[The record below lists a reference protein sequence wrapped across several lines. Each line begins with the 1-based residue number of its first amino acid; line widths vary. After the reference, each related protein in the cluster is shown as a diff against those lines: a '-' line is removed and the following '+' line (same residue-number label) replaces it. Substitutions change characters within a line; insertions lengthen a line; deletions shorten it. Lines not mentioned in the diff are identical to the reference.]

1 MKRFSILRV
10 FVLIELALSQ
20 LAPTGRADDNDWS
33 AGIATVRI
41 TPEKPVVLAGYA
53 ARIRPFQ
60 NVEQDID
67 AKALVL
73 KDAQGHQAVLVTMDL
88 CTLPPDVANPVRE
101 RIAEKAHLDAA
112 QVVLSVSHTH
122 SAPVV
127 ALTAGDDPPQPPPR
141 AEETAAYTRSLQDK
155 LINVATAALQQMQPA
170 RLSWG
175 TGVANFV
182 MNRRQFTDKG
192 VILGV
197 NPSGLVDRSVPVM
210 RIDSPE
216 GKLRAVLFA
225 YACHNTTLPSNYLAV
240 SGDYAGY
247 AKAYIQQQ
255 FPGAQALF
263 MMGCGGDANPY
274 PREQIPLAKVHGEE
288 LGKEVCRVLGAK
300 LQRISGSLTCAAA
313 SAELPLQAPT
323 RDALKELWQHGPGY
337 DKEAAKQML
346 GVLDR
351 GQQLAGSY
359 SAPVVVWQ
367 FGADLTLVCL
377 PDEVVVGYVQD
388 LQDALGPLRLWV
400 AAYCNEV
407 AGYVPTRR
415 IIQEGGYETRGL
427 YFGAGFFAPEVEQ
440 VLVSTARDAAI
451 KAGRPQTARDRR
463 Q

>member
-1 MKRFSILRV
+1 MKHFSILPL
-10 FVLIELALSQ
+10 FVLVAFFPSQ
-20 LAPTGRADDNDWS
+20 FASPARADDSDWS

-53 ARIRPFQ
+53 ARIKPFQ

-67 AKALVL
+67 AKALAL
-73 KDAQGHQAVLVTMDL
+73 KDAQGHRAVLVTMDL
-88 CTLPPDVANPVRE
+88 CTLPPDVANSVRQ
-101 RIAEKAHLDAA
+101 RIAEQAHLDAA

-155 LINVATAALQQMQPA
+155 LVGAALAALGRMQPA

-175 TGVANFV
+175 TGVADFV

-197 NPSGLVDRSVPVM
+197 NPSGAVDRSVPVM

-247 AKAYIQQQ
+247 AKAYVQQQ
-255 FPGAQALF
+255 FPGAEALF

-274 PREQIPLAKVHGEE
+274 PREQIPQAKVHGEE
-288 LGKEVCRVLGAK
+288 LGKEVCRVLGTK
-300 LQRISGSLTCAAA
+300 LQKISGPLTCAAA
-313 SAELPLQAPT
+313 TAQLPLQTPT
-323 RDALKELWQHGPGY
+323 RDALQELSQHGPGY
-337 DKEAAKQML
+337 DKGAAQQL
-346 GVLDR
+346 LRELDR
-351 GQQLAGSY
+351 SQELPRSY
-359 SAPVVVWQ
+359 PAPVLVWQ

-388 LQDALGPLRLWV
+388 LQDAIGPLRLWI
-400 AAYCNEV
+400 AGYCNEV

-415 IIQEGGYETRGL
+415 ILEQGGYETRGL

-440 VLVSTARDAAI
+440 VLVSTAREVAI
-451 KAGRPQTARDRR
+451 KAGRPQAGRS
-463 Q
+463 QP

>member
-1 MKRFSILRV
+1 MKHFSILPL
-10 FVLIELALSQ
+10 FVLIALTLSQ
-20 LAPTGRADDNDWS
+20 LASPARADDADWS

-53 ARIRPFQ
+53 ARIKPFQ

-67 AKALVL
+67 AKALAL
-73 KDAQGHQAVLVTMDL
+73 KDAQGHTAVLVTMDL

-127 ALTAGDDPPQPPPR
+127 ALSAGDELPQPPPH
-141 AEETAAYTRSLQDK
+141 AQETAAYTRSLQDK
-155 LINVATAALQQMQPA
+155 LVAVAVSAFQQMQPA

-175 TGVANFV
+175 TGVADFV

-192 VILGV
+192 IILGV
-197 NPSGLVDRSVPVM
+197 NPSGIVDRSVPVM
-210 RIDSPE
+210 RIGSTE

-247 AKAYIQQQ
+247 AKAYVQQQ
-255 FPGAQALF
+255 FPGAEALF

-288 LGKEVCRVLGAK
+288 LGKEVCRILGTK
-300 LQRISGSLTCAAA
+300 LQKISGPLTCAGVTAQ
-313 SAELPLQAPT
+313 LPLQTPT
-323 RDALKELWQHGPGY
+323 RDALQELSQRGPGY
-337 DKEAAKQML
+337 DKGAAQQLL

-359 SAPVVVWQ
+359 AAPVVVWQ

-388 LQDALGPLRLWV
+388 LQDAIGPLRLWV
-400 AAYCNEV
+400 AGYCNEV

-415 IIQEGGYETRGL
+415 ILEQGGYETRGL
-427 YFGAGFFAPEVEQ
+427 YFGAGFFALEVEQ

-451 KAGRPQTARDRR
+451 KAGRPPISRDRS
-463 Q
+463 